1 MSKRHLDC
9 LNPVQPE
16 MPISCQYRFPQPD
29 LDLKFFRNYN
39 CGNTRDRLSYT
50 SYSTHMVLW
59 LRGPRSALPST
70 SSVTE
75 LRTSYTSKKNYS
87 DSYRI
92 VLKHAEVHRTL
103 PCLLKLYYRCWLPI
117 MINDRRIYQC
127 FNYKKSRPNESR
139 TFNISVNSLTRIVP
153 VSHGSLANKNIC
165 NRDGTD

>member
-1 MSKRHLDC
+1 M
-9 LNPVQPE
+9 
-16 MPISCQYRFPQPD
+16 
-29 LDLKFFRNYN
+29 
-39 CGNTRDRLSYT
+39 RDILSYT

-59 LRGPRSALPST
+59 LRGTRSALPST

-117 MINDRRIYQC
+117 MTDERRIYQC
-127 FNYKKSRPNESR
+127 FNYRKSRPNESR
-139 TFNISVNSLTRIVP
+139 TFGIGVNSLTWIVP
-153 VSHGSLANKNIC
+153 VSRGSLANKSAY